1 MYRSK
6 ILILVT
12 KAAEREVYHLF
23 DGSTG
28 QTEATAAWD
37 PLMKSC
43 GGKTNDWRTY
53 AAVVWEDPRH
63 YDRGKWPY
71 KSFSLLILHFGFKN
85 FVASGQASG
94 PVSSKPRVEFMASG

>member
-1 MYRSK
+1 MDFHSRVSNYIFIIGLIVRDFLAERLIDRRSLFK
-6 ILILVT
+6 VT
-12 KAAEREVYHLF
+12 KADERVVYHLF

-28 QTEATAAWD
+28 QTEQTAAWD

-63 YDRGKWPY
+63 YDRGKWLDQ
-71 KSFSLLILHFGFKN
+71 SRLL
-85 FVASGQASG
+85 
-94 PVSSKPRVEFMASG
+94 